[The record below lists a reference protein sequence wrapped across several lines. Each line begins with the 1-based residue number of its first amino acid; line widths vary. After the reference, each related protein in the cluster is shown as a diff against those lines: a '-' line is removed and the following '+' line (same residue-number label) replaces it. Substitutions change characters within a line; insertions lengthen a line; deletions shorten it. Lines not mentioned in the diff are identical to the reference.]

1 MTWGAYHAG
10 LLLNRIGWGVEK
22 AGARIMAWAAARLA
36 RKAGL

>member
-1 MTWGAYHAG
+1 VSWTAFHLGH
-10 LLLNRIGWGVEK
+10 LLNRIGWGVEK